1 MMSPTYKNLKSESEQ
16 KIRQIRCHCNAFFF
30 WVVKSKCFCAC
41 YVNTS
46 VLVCSCNVSVMYSQ
60 VFLRTCLDSINVLVN
75 PLPSVTLQY
84 ILTVL
89 SVKYKYSFSKLILET
104 FCTGQTL
111 WYTLQV
117 CQMPPVLLGVV
128 CDLSSQF
135 TYPVAWSS
143 GSGMMALHGY
153 RMFLG
158 SQHFC

>member
-1 MMSPTYKNLKSESEQ
+1 MMSKAYKNLKFESEQ

-30 WVVKSKCFCAC
+30 WVVKSKCFPAW
-41 YVNTS
+41 YGNKI
-46 VLVCSCNVSVMYSQ
+46 VLVCSCNVSVIYSNN
-60 VFLRTCLDSINVLVN
+60 TINVLVN

-135 TYPVAWSS
+135 TCPVAWSS